1 MKFQFWRD
9 QISKKFQDL
18 TFRLKSKRAL
28 LGVDAGILI
37 AFFTITMLVIYL
49 ATPVIMSTL
58 FNIILGG
65 PDGIYT
71 YLLELPLITEPSR
84 NSGTI
89 GQQLGVLC
97 SACLA

>member
-1 MKFQFWRD
+1 MVQLLDFRD
-9 QISKKFQDL
+9 CCEKGRKKLQNMFK
-18 TFRLKSKRAL
+18 RVKSKRAI

-71 YLLELPLITEPSR
+71 YLLELPLITEPTS
-84 NSGTI
+84 SGGTI
-89 GQQLGVLC
+89 GQQLG
-97 SACLA
+97 CL